1 MRNYETWEHED
12 LVKRCYILE
21 ERLRQANNRSL
32 ADSWRLNP
40 DRSGGQFTQQ
50 EIDEARRGG
59 HGW

>member
-1 MRNYETWEHED
+1 MNDYATWEHED

-21 ERLRQANNRSL
+21 ERLRQSKNRSL

-40 DRSGGQFTQQ
+40 DRSGGQFEQY

-59 HGW
+59 RTW